1 MANVGP
7 TGIVRYEEKLA
18 VDNISTAA
26 ADGIGWLTSADAAD
40 TAFARAVAA
49 GKGLH
54 LAGALAATD
63 NNMIELC
70 GDSLMFAGQEGHC
83 AVELLIAF
91 DVITDLAFNFGFNDA
106 VLETSNTLPC
116 ELAAKTWV
124 TNASTFAGLVFDV
137 DATDDELH
145 VMWVDDDSDSV
156 EAIANLRMKGIAPTA
171 GKWLFMRVSL
181 QDRGS
186 GKGLRATFLVVD
198 HNGRSVEKTFNT
210 TVDRDCPLCWYLGVE
225 NRAATAHNV
234 YIKGIAWE
242 QAVADL

>member
-70 GDSLMFAGQEGHC
+70 GDKLMFAGQEGHC

-124 TNASTFAGLVFDV
+124 TNASTSKTRPAN
-137 DATDDELH
+137 
-145 VMWVDDDSDSV
+145 V
-156 EAIANLRMKGIAPTA
+156 EALVTHVFAANSQ
-171 GKWLFMRVSL
+171 GKVLL
-181 QDRGS
+181 
-186 GKGLRATFLVVD
+186 
-198 HNGRSVEKTFNT
+198 
-210 TVDRDCPLCWYLGVE
+210 VDRKSV
-225 NRAATAHNV
+225 V
-234 YIKGIAWE
+234 
-242 QAVADL
+242 